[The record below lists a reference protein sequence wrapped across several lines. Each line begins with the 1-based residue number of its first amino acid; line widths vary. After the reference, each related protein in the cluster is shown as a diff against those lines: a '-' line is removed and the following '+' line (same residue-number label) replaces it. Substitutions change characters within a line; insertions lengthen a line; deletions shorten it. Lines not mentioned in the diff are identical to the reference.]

1 MIDLIQNMTDL
12 GVLETVRVL
21 QELGDASIPSALLR
35 ELPVMP
41 RSTLIP
47 QRLDTIH
54 DAIMASG
61 KQEILLLSPE
71 IALLER
77 FSQDREIRF
86 QLVIPSGIDYDTE
99 KRIRNNIPKGAQ
111 VTFLKE
117 LDFPRDF
124 FPSNGLLVAFGFQ
137 NDNRCLLLSGTL
149 RMMEHYRG
157 FMGKKVFVPINEDCE
172 RCCRPSSW
180 IECYKG
186 AYFNEQY

>member
-1 MIDLIQNMTDL
+1 MIDLIQSMTDL

-41 RSTLIP
+41 RSALIP

-54 DAIMASG
+54 DAIIASG

-77 FSQDREIRF
+77 FSQDPEIRF
-86 QLVIPSGIDYDTE
+86 QIVIPSSIDYDTE

-117 LDFPRDF
+117 LDYPRDF
-124 FPSNGLLVAFGFQ
+124 FPSNGLLIAFGFQ
-137 NDNRCLLLSGTL
+137 NDSRCLLLSGTL
-149 RMMEHYRG
+149 RMMEHYRC
-157 FMGKKVFVPINEDCE
+157 FMGKKVFVPINEDSE
-172 RCCRPSSW
+172 RCSRPSSW